1 MSGAVSAETLR
12 EYFEEW
18 LAVMQTELDRFLDVL
33 PESVARALDESA
45 ASLDVL
51 EAWLLERYPST
62 EALIE
67 GSEAEILD
75 GAARYVGETFLGQL
89 GGRWSIS
96 AEDPQDVNYKLPI
109 ITGFKGEFSRLSP
122 VTMVTAAA
130 DRRSGTYLST
140 ILRNVQ
146 RRAAAGQP

>member
-1 MSGAVSAETLR
+1 VTADTLR
-12 EYFEEW
+12 EDFEEW
-18 LAVMQTELDRFLDVL
+18 LAVMQTELDRFLDRL
-33 PESVARALDESA
+33 PAATAEALDESP

-51 EAWLLERYPST
+51 EAWLIERYPST
-62 EALIE
+62 EALVE

-96 AEDPQDVNYKLPI
+96 ADDPTDANYKLPI
-109 ITGFKGEFSRLSP
+109 ITGFRGEFSQLSP

-130 DRRSGTYLST
+130 DRRTGTYLST
-140 ILRNVQ
+140 ILRNVE
-146 RRAAAGQP
+146 RRAQSNPR

>member
-1 MSGAVSAETLR
+1 
-12 EYFEEW
+12 
-18 LAVMQTELDRFLDVL
+18 MQTELDRFEAAL
-33 PESVARALDESA
+33 PKPVADALDESP

-51 EAWLLERYPST
+51 EAWLLEHYPST
-62 EALIE
+62 EALME
-67 GSEAEILD
+67 PGEAEILD

-96 AEDPQDVNYKLPI
+96 ADDPKDANYKLPI
-109 ITGFKGEFSRLSP
+109 ITGFKGEFSQLSP

-140 ILRNVQ
+140 ILRNIQ
-146 RRAAAGQP
+146 RRAAAG